1 MITQV
6 LALDENKK
14 LVGILN
20 IKSAN
25 NAFFNDE
32 YYSELS
38 TGAETFKLPF
48 KVNVDNTF
56 IREGYYLLFFRNNK
70 AKMFQVKTCTDEK
83 EGHSIVRTLYSEF
96 LGINLKNH
104 FIRPVTVDG
113 NIIKILEMV
122 LIDTGYQIGYVSEKL
137 KNNIQTIEIK
147 ENKSVYSILQ
157 NEILS
162 TFDNVEYEFE
172 VKVINALKGKYQYVL
187 NVYANG
193 ERGKRTY
200 KRFED
205 GRNISS
211 LKREIDISDMVN
223 GLIAEGANGIN
234 FKNIR
239 WEVEK
244 GFPLNKPEG
253 DDFLLDSELV
263 TKNNGKAILGNFKS
277 NATTEIDLL
286 WDTYYKLQEIKSG
299 KITYD
304 TSVAL
309 TNDEYNEIEVGDS
322 VYVISNYF
330 DPIISEE
337 ARIATMKLSFSNP
350 SKNEIT
356 FSNYKKVKS
365 KIKNWTTQDT
375 IDSITGFT
383 GKLTQADIDR
393 IREFL
398 ASLDIKS
405 EEIDELIKKWEDN
418 LKDTV
423 VDKDEISEDE
433 ENYKDIT
440 LDKIDGGLWIGDERI
455 YDLKKN
461 KCVGV
466 TTTTSTETTE
476 NSSAS
481 AKEYKNAVE
490 YYSKFSL
497 GTYSNKS
504 SLDALISSSNKYKIS
519 TIVNYWSKKFGLDPY
534 LVYAVIMAESSGN
547 PYCAT
552 KSSAGGYGLMQCER
566 SVYFGKKQT
575 IKFLDGSTKSFTPSV
590 STMKP
595 YGSGNITLNGVSVDK
610 NISNQIM
617 FGCHELRKSLVRFKY
632 NIFAA
637 LMGYNFGLYGADWV
651 VCKYVANKNNL
662 NFVDKFGYTAQSS
675 KVQELYFKEL
685 ETLKAPWANLRK
697 TYVSQKKMG
706 TWWNI
711 EGYLR
716 WYKSIDGQLPYVL
729 DEKGNKKGYGANKST
744 TTTTSNNT
752 TIKTGV
758 ATTLRNKI
766 VAKAKE
772 ICELH
777 QKYKKATYDQTY
789 RIVNDDKRFKAP
801 KSIYGIKNPYCYD
814 CSSLV
819 SCSYLKAGLNSVY
832 AKSCQAGTLVESAT
846 KKSGYKMFKLTKT
859 SINDAIPGDII
870 MFCNNK
876 CPSSLTRSQAMS
888 YKFTHHTAIYCGKV
902 NGKHMMA
909 HASKW
914 AYHPNAIRYESFDA
928 YNNQYK
934 TKDYHIWNYCF
945 ILRPYDLA
953 AKDKSATTTTTGT
966 TTGADKVVETNEVTL
981 KGLPLA
987 TPKDYIS
994 DTSLIENVTINNI
1007 EDDEKFPKTVS
1018 HVFLHFGINDLSDE
1032 GIENYKSLIKAL
1044 LVKYPKKPI
1053 FIAKEYHVNS
1063 QYGTDFETINAQIDN
1078 FNLQMKDFANETQY
1092 VVMVNVPNAL
1102 ADEENKYVNSSLTT
1116 NGFEMKDKASC
1127 DVYYKGYKKA
1137 ILSLGKKDEAS
1148 SEPSEP
1154 PTDTTKYEDV
1164 DITMKSQKEYKY
1176 GTCKSV
1182 TLKLP
1187 SKVEQTFYSKITFT
1201 VGPNF
1206 KFNQSNLL
1214 YLDGSNV
1221 TNGALIPK
1229 QEATYTIRVYPNPDL
1244 TGNIKEKYLGS
1255 VSAKYKEGEYYDY
1268 KTFKGHNNVVKIA
1281 NTYLDNIDKFVYNQ
1295 TTPASFTNPSA
1306 NKSKWITNGKF
1317 HIDCSTFIKFIFMGF
1332 SFVSTPYNKNLTS
1345 LKRNPGYSWSITL
1358 PRTAAEQAKYCVE
1371 HGYVL
1376 NAIDYTNF
1384 ENLDSGDL
1392 LFFDRDN
1399 GENGRFMNI
1408 SHVAM
1413 CFGEDEDGDK
1423 ISIEVTRPGDVVQV
1437 RKIKNYTDRLVLVA
1451 RVKKY

>member
-48 KVNVDNTF
+48 KVNGDNTF

-70 AKMFQVKTCTDEK
+70 AKMFQVKTCIDEK

-104 FIRPVTVDG
+104 FIRPITIDG

-309 TNDEYNEIEVGDS
+309 TNYEYNEIEVGDS

-330 DPIISEE
+330 DPVISEE

-350 SKNEIT
+350 NKNEIT
-356 FSNYKKVKS
+356 FSNYKEVKS
-365 KIKNWTTQDT
+365 KIKNWSKNDIIQDT

-398 ASLDIKS
+398 ASLDIQS
-405 EEIDELIKKWEDN
+405 EEIEKLLKKYEDS

-423 VDKDEISEDE
+423 VDKDEIAEDT
-433 ENYKDIT
+433 ENYKDII
-440 LDKIDGGLWIGDERI
+440 LSKIDGGLWIGDERI

-497 GTYSNKS
+497 GTKANTSAMDK
-504 SLDALISSSNKYKIS
+504 LISTSNKYKIS
-519 TIVNYWSKKFGLDPY
+519 TIVKYWSKKFGLDPN

-547 PYCAT
+547 PYCKT
-552 KSSAGGYGLMQCER
+552 KTERGGYGIMQCER
-566 SVYFGKKQT
+566 GAYFNRKQT
-575 IKFLDGSTKSFTPSV
+575 VKFLDGSTKSFTPSY
-590 STMKP
+590 STMNPDK
-595 YGSGNITLNGVSVDK
+595 GSAGTINGVSINK

-617 FGCHELRKSLVRFKY
+617 FGCHELRKSLERFHY
-632 NIFAA
+632 NIFAS

-706 TWWNI
+706 TATNI
-711 EGYLR
+711 EYYLR
-716 WYKSIDGQLPYVL
+716 WYKVVNGQLPYVL
-729 DEKGNKKGYGANKST
+729 DSKGNKKGYGANKSA

-772 ICELH
+772 IVNLH
-777 QKYKKATYDQTY
+777 VKYKTATYNQVPRTIDDSK
-789 RIVNDDKRFKAP
+789 RIKWMGTH
-801 KSIYGIKNPYCYD
+801 YGIKNPYVYD
-814 CSSLV
+814 CSSFVSCCYKAAGLTSVYNKGCYAGNLV
-819 SCSYLKAGLNSVY
+819 SG
-832 AKSCQAGTLVESAT
+832 AT
-846 KKSGYKMFKLTKT
+846 KNSGYKMWKVDTAGLKE
-859 SINDAIPGDII
+859 AIPGDIV
-870 MFCNNK
+870 MDANFKVTSSNLTASNMSKVNK
-876 CPSSLTRSQAMS
+876 
-888 YKFTHHTAIYCGKV
+888 THHTMIYIGDGKV
-902 NGKHMMA
+902 A

-914 AYHPNAIRYESFDA
+914 AYHPEAIKISNISYYQNKGTAF
-928 YNNQYK
+928 
-934 TKDYHIWNYCF
+934 F
-945 ILRPYDLA
+945 LRPYDLA

-966 TTGADKVVETNEVTL
+966 TTNADKVEVNEVTL

-1018 HVFLHFGINDLSDE
+1018 HCFLHFGINDLSDE

-1053 FIAKEYHVNS
+1053 FIAKEYHVNT
-1063 QYGTDFETINAQIDN
+1063 QYPNYATINPQITN
-1078 FNLQMKDFANETQY
+1078 FNNAMRDFANQTKY
-1092 VVMVNVPNAL
+1092 VVIVNNPSQITTNAIV
-1102 ADEENKYVNSSLTT
+1102 DEDITT
-1116 NGFEMKDKASC
+1116 NGWRMKDKASC
-1127 DVYYKGYKKA
+1127 DKYYKAYKKA
-1137 ILSLGKKDEAS
+1137 ILNMCQKEETKTSKK
-1148 SEPSEP
+1148 
-1154 PTDTTKYEDV
+1154 V
-1164 DITMKSQKEYKY
+1164 DIVMQNGKAYKY
-1176 GTCKSV
+1176 KNV
-1182 TLKLP
+1182 DEMIFKLP
-1187 SKVEQTFYSKITFT
+1187 SKVISAFWSKLTFTTTSKNKVTQSKILYLKGTDCKAGALLSKPNTTYNIFVYPST
-1201 VGPNF
+1201 ADDNIQEKYIGNVVGTSKGSEFVNYKNF
-1206 KFNQSNLL
+1206 KGMN
-1214 YLDGSNV
+1214 D
-1221 TNGALIPK
+1221 
-1229 QEATYTIRVYPNPDL
+1229 
-1244 TGNIKEKYLGS
+1244 
-1255 VSAKYKEGEYYDY
+1255 
-1268 KTFKGHNNVVKIA
+1268 VVKIA
-1281 NTYLDNIDKFVYNQ
+1281 ETYYAKKDKFQYGTKTVLTYDNPADNIDKWKVNGLYN
-1295 TTPASFTNPSA
+1295 
-1306 NKSKWITNGKF
+1306 
-1317 HIDCSTFIKFIFMGF
+1317 IDCSTLIGLIFRGLTYAK
-1332 SFVSTPYNKNLTS
+1332 SPYAVKTTKVKKS
-1345 LKRNPGYSWSITL
+1345 SSYSWAFNF
-1358 PRTAAEQAKYCVE
+1358 PRTAADMAKYCVDN
-1371 HGYVL
+1371 GWVL
-1376 NAIDYTNF
+1376 PQIDTVNF
-1384 ENLDSGDL
+1384 SNVEAGDL
-1392 LFFDRDN
+1392 IFWDRDN
-1399 GENGRFMNI
+1399 KENGRYMNC

-1413 CFGEDEDGDK
+1413 CIGKDSDGDTVC
-1423 ISIEVTRPGDVVQV
+1423 IEATNVTGGM
-1437 RKIKNYTDRLVLVA
+1437 RKIKIKNNTADKFLFVA

>member
-48 KVNVDNTF
+48 KVNGDNTF

-70 AKMFQVKTCTDEK
+70 AKMFQVKTCIDEK

-104 FIRPVTVDG
+104 FIRPITIDG

-277 NATTEIDLL
+277 NAATEIDLL

-350 SKNEIT
+350 SKNKIT
-356 FSNYKKVKS
+356 FSNYKEVKS
-365 KIKNWTTQDT
+365 KVQNWSKNDIIKDA
-375 IDSITGFT
+375 IDEITGFT
-383 GKLTQADIDR
+383 GKLTQSDIDR

-398 ASLDIKS
+398 KQLDIES
-405 EEIDELIKKWEDN
+405 EEIEQLLKKYEDS

-423 VDKDEISEDE
+423 VEKDEIAEDT
-433 ENYKDIT
+433 ENYKEII
-440 LDKIDGGLWIGDERI
+440 LSKIDNGLWLGDERI
-455 YDLKKN
+455 YDIKKN
-461 KCVGV
+461 KCASI
-466 TTTTSTETTE
+466 TTSTSENETS
-476 NSSAS
+476 SSAT
-481 AKEYKNAVE
+481 EYKNAVA
-490 YYSKFSL
+490 YYNKFEL
-497 GTYSNKS
+497 GKYANSS
-504 SLDALISSSNKYKIS
+504 SLSKLISSSNKYKIN
-519 TIVNYWSKKFGLDPY
+519 TIVKYWSKKFGLDPY
-534 LVYAVIMAESSGN
+534 LVYAIIMAESSGN

-552 KSSAGGYGLMQCER
+552 KSSAGGYGIMQCER
-566 SVYFGKKQT
+566 AAYFNKKQT
-575 IKFLDGSTKSFTPSV
+575 IKFLDGSTKSFTPSL

-595 YGSGNITLNGVSVDK
+595 GGTTTLNGVKVNK
-610 NISNQIM
+610 GISNQIM

-632 NIFAA
+632 NIFAS

-662 NFVDKFGYTAQSS
+662 TFKDAFGYTAQSS

-685 ETLKAPWANLRK
+685 ETLKAPWANIRK

-716 WYKSIDGQLPYVL
+716 WYKSVDGQLPYVL
-729 DEKGNKKGYGANKST
+729 DSKGKKKGYGANKTSTATVKTNT
-744 TTTTSNNT
+744 TTK
-752 TIKTGV
+752 IGV
-758 ATTLRNKI
+758 ATAVRNKI

-819 SCSYLKAGLNSVY
+819 SCAYLKAGLNSVY
-832 AKSCQAGTLVESAT
+832 AKSCQVGTLVESAT

-945 ILRPYDLA
+945 ILRPWDLS
-953 AKDKSATTTTTGT
+953 AKDDSATTTTTGT
-966 TTGADKVVETNEVTL
+966 TTNADKVEVNEVTL

-994 DTSLIENVTINNI
+994 DGGLIEDITINNI
-1007 EDDEKFPKTVS
+1007 NDDDKYPKTVS
-1018 HVFLHFGINDLSDE
+1018 HVFLHFGINDLTDT

-1053 FIAKEYHVNS
+1053 FIAKEYHVNT
-1063 QYGTDFETINAQIDN
+1063 QYPNYATINPQITN
-1078 FNLQMKDFANETQY
+1078 FNNAMRDFANQTKY
-1092 VVMVNVPNAL
+1092 VVIVNNPSQITTNATV
-1102 ADEENKYVNSSLTT
+1102 DTDLTT
-1116 NGFEMKDKASC
+1116 NGWRMKDKASC
-1127 DVYYKGYKKA
+1127 DKYYKAYKKA
-1137 ILSLGKKDEAS
+1137 ILNMCQKEETKTSKK
-1148 SEPSEP
+1148 
-1154 PTDTTKYEDV
+1154 V
-1164 DITMKSQKEYKY
+1164 DIVMQNGKTYKY
-1176 GTCKSV
+1176 KNV
-1182 TLKLP
+1182 DEMIFKLP
-1187 SKVEQTFYSKITFT
+1187 SKVISAFWSKLTFTTTSKNKVTQSKILYLKGTDCKAGALLSKPNTTYNIFVYPST
-1201 VGPNF
+1201 ADDNIQEKYIGNVVGTSKESEFVNYKNF
-1206 KFNQSNLL
+1206 KGMN
-1214 YLDGSNV
+1214 D
-1221 TNGALIPK
+1221 
-1229 QEATYTIRVYPNPDL
+1229 
-1244 TGNIKEKYLGS
+1244 
-1255 VSAKYKEGEYYDY
+1255 
-1268 KTFKGHNNVVKIA
+1268 VVKIA
-1281 NTYLDNIDKFVYNQ
+1281 ETYYAKKDKFQYGTKTVLTYDNPASNIDKWKVNGLYN
-1295 TTPASFTNPSA
+1295 
-1306 NKSKWITNGKF
+1306 
-1317 HIDCSTFIKFIFMGF
+1317 IDCSTLIGLIFRGLTYAK
-1332 SFVSTPYNKNLTS
+1332 SPYAVKTTKVKKSS
-1345 LKRNPGYSWSITL
+1345 LYSWAFNF
-1358 PRTAAEQAKYCVE
+1358 PRTAADQAKYCVDN
-1371 HGYVL
+1371 GWVL
-1376 NAIDYTNF
+1376 PQIDTVNF
-1384 ENLDSGDL
+1384 SNVEAGDL
-1392 LFFDRDN
+1392 IFWDRDN
-1399 GENGRFMNI
+1399 KENGRYMNC

-1413 CFGEDEDGDK
+1413 CIGKDSDGDTVC
-1423 ISIEVTRPGDVVQV
+1423 IESTNVTGGM
-1437 RKIKNYTDRLVLVA
+1437 RKIKIKNNTADKFLFVA

>member
-48 KVNVDNTF
+48 KVNGDNTF

-70 AKMFQVKTCTDEK
+70 AKMFQVKTCIDEK

-104 FIRPVTVDG
+104 FIRPITIDG
-113 NIIKILEMV
+113 NIIKILEIV

-350 SKNEIT
+350 SKNKIT
-356 FSNYKKVKS
+356 FSNYKEVKS
-365 KIKNWTTQDT
+365 KVRNWSKNDIIKDA
-375 IDSITGFT
+375 IDEITGFT

-398 ASLDIKS
+398 KQLDIES
-405 EEIDELIKKWEDN
+405 EEIEQLLKKYEDS

-423 VDKDEISEDE
+423 VDKDEIAEDT
-433 ENYKDIT
+433 ENYKEII
-440 LDKIDGGLWIGDERI
+440 LSKIDNGLWLGDERI
-455 YDLKKN
+455 YDIKKN
-461 KCVGV
+461 KCASI
-466 TTTTSTETTE
+466 TTSTSENETS
-476 NSSAS
+476 SSAT
-481 AKEYKNAVE
+481 EYKNAVA
-490 YYSKFSL
+490 YYNKFEL
-497 GTYSNKS
+497 GKYANSS
-504 SLDALISSSNKYKIS
+504 SLSKLISSSNKYKIN
-519 TIVNYWSKKFGLDPY
+519 TIVKYWSKKFGLDPY
-534 LVYAVIMAESSGN
+534 LVYAIIMAESSGN

-552 KSSAGGYGLMQCER
+552 KSSAGGYGIMQCER
-566 SVYFGKKQT
+566 AAYFNKKQT
-575 IKFLDGSTKSFTPSV
+575 IKFLDGSTKSFTPSL

-595 YGSGNITLNGVSVDK
+595 GGTTTLNGVKVNK
-610 NISNQIM
+610 GISNQIM

-632 NIFAA
+632 NIFAS

-662 NFVDKFGYTAQSS
+662 AFKDAFGYTAQSS

-685 ETLKAPWANLRK
+685 ETLKAPWANIRK

-716 WYKSIDGQLPYVL
+716 WYKSVDGQLPYVL
-729 DEKGNKKGYGANKST
+729 DSKGKKKGYGANKTSTATVKTNT
-744 TTTTSNNT
+744 TT
-752 TIKTGV
+752 KTGV
-758 ATTLRNKI
+758 ATAVRNKI

-819 SCSYLKAGLNSVY
+819 SCAYLKAGLNSVY

-945 ILRPYDLA
+945 ILRPHDLA
-953 AKDKSATTTTTGT
+953 AKDKSATETTNSTPVTE
-966 TTGADKVVETNEVTL
+966 ANEVTL

-987 TPKDYIS
+987 TPSDYY
-994 DTSLIENVTINNI
+994 DYKSLIEDITINNI
-1007 EDDEKFPKTVS
+1007 NDDDKYPKTVS
-1018 HVFLHFGINDLSDE
+1018 HVFLHFGINDLTDT

-1053 FIAKEYHVNS
+1053 FIAKEYHVNT
-1063 QYGTDFETINAQIDN
+1063 QYPNYATINPQITN
-1078 FNLQMKDFANETQY
+1078 FNNAMRDFANQTKY
-1092 VVMVNVPNAL
+1092 VVIVNNPSQITTNAIV
-1102 ADEENKYVNSSLTT
+1102 DEDITT
-1116 NGFEMKDKASC
+1116 NGWRMKDKASC
-1127 DVYYKGYKKA
+1127 DKYYKAYKKA
-1137 ILSLGKKDEAS
+1137 ILNMCQKEETKTSKK
-1148 SEPSEP
+1148 
-1154 PTDTTKYEDV
+1154 V
-1164 DITMKSQKEYKY
+1164 DIVMSSQKNYKY
-1176 GTCKSV
+1176 GECQSV

-1187 SKVEQTFYSKITFT
+1187 SKAVQTFYSKIIFT
-1201 VGPNF
+1201 TAKDF
-1206 KFNQSNLL
+1206 KFNQSNLV
-1214 YLDGSNV
+1214 YLNGSDC
-1221 TNGALIPK
+1221 TKGALIPRVGC
-1229 QEATYTIRVYPNPDL
+1229 TYTIRIYYNPDSD
-1244 TGNIKEKYLGS
+1244 IKEKYQGS
-1255 VSAKYKEGEYYDY
+1255 VSSKKKADEYYDY
-1268 KTFKGHNNVVKIA
+1268 KDFKGKNDVIKLCE
-1281 NTYLDNIDKFVYNQ
+1281 TFY
-1295 TTPASFTNPSA
+1295 S
-1306 NKSKWITNGKF
+1306 NKSKFKYNTKTPLSFSNPADNISSWKTDGLY
-1317 HIDCSTFIKFIFMGF
+1317 HCDCSTLTGLVYRGH
-1332 SFVSTPYNKNLTS
+1332 SYQTSPYAKKTTT
-1345 LKRNPGYSWSITL
+1345 LKRSTKYSWTFNL

-1371 HGYVL
+1371 QGWVL
-1376 NAIDYTNF
+1376 NAIDYTEYSNV
-1384 ENLDSGDL
+1384 EPGDL
-1392 LFFDRDN
+1392 LFYDRDN
-1399 GENGRFMNI
+1399 GENGRYMNI
-1408 SHVAM
+1408 SHVGICIGKDNSGVNM
-1413 CFGEDEDGDK
+1413 M
-1423 ISIEVTRPGDVVQV
+1423 IEATSVTGVF
-1437 RKIKNYTDRLVLVA
+1437 RKIAIKNNTVDKLLLVA